1 MDIKAA
7 IAQLMQGQSLSGES
21 MIEVMHAIMSG
32 ATTDA
37 QNAAFLIALQMKGP
51 SVEEVFGGATVMR
64 ELATK
69 VPLANR
75 EFLVDTCGTG
85 GSGSNKFNVSTAS
98 ALVAACAGARVA
110 KHGNR
115 GASSKSG
122 SADVLEAAG
131 VALGLSA
138 DVVAR
143 CIDEIGVGFMF
154 APAHHSAMKHVIAA
168 RKEIGVRTIFNVLG
182 PLTNPAGAPNQVMGV
197 YAASWIPL
205 LIDVLRRL
213 GSEHVLIVA
222 ADDGLDEISI
232 AADTHV
238 GELRNGELLEY
249 IVSPEEFGMK
259 RRESMDTLRIESPGE
274 SLILLRA
281 ALNYSHEDAGD
292 IVALNAGAAIY
303 AAGVEGSL
311 VEGVTR
317 AQAILRSGDALA
329 KFDALA
335 SFTQAQSQR

>member
-21 MIEVMHAIMSG
+21 MIEVMRAIMSG

-37 QNAAFLIALQMKGP
+37 QNAAFLIALQIKGP

-131 VALGLSA
+131 VTLGLSA
-138 DVVAR
+138 EEVAR

-168 RKEIGVRTIFNVLG
+168 RKEIGVRTVFNVLG

-197 YAASWIPL
+197 YAVPWIPV

-238 GELRNGELLEY
+238 GELKNGELLEY
-249 IVSPEEFGMK
+249 TVSPEEFGMK
-259 RRESMDTLRIESPGE
+259 RRESVDTLRIESPEE
-274 SLILLRA
+274 SLTLLRA
-281 ALNYSHEDAGD
+281 ALSYAHEDAGD

-303 AAGVEGSL
+303 VANLADSLIDGVEKAKL
-311 VEGVTR
+311 
-317 AQAILRSGDALA
+317 IMRSGAALTKLEELVA
-329 KFDALA
+329 
-335 SFTQAQSQR
+335 FTKNPGNI

>member
-98 ALVAACAGARVA
+98 AIVAACAGARVA

>member
-259 RRESMDTLRIESPGE
+259 RRGSMDTLRIESPGE

-329 KFDALA
+329 KLDALA

>member
-1 MDIKAA
+1 MDIKAT
-7 IAQLMQGQSLSGES
+7 IAQLMRRQDLSS
-21 MIEVMHAIMSG
+21 AAMIEAMRAIMSG
-32 ATTDA
+32 ETTDA
-37 QNAAFLIALQMKGP
+37 QNAAFLVALQMKGP
-51 SVEEVFGGATVMR
+51 VVEEVFGGASVMR
-64 ELATK
+64 ELAMT
-69 VPLANR
+69 VPLT
-75 EFLVDTCGTG
+75 EHSFLVDTCGTG

-138 DVVAR
+138 DAVAR
-143 CIDEIGVGFMF
+143 CINEVGVGFMF

-168 RKEIGVRTIFNVLG
+168 RKEIGVRTVFNVLG

-197 YAASWIPL
+197 YSVDWIPVL
-205 LIDVLRRL
+205 LDVLKRL

-222 ADDGLDEISI
+222 AEDGLDEISI

-238 GELRNGELLEY
+238 GELKQGEFLEY
-249 IVSPEEFGMK
+249 AVSPEEFGMT
-259 RRESMDTLRIESPGE
+259 RRNSVEMLKIDSPQQ
-274 SLILLRA
+274 SLDMLRA
-281 ALNYSHEDAGD
+281 ALCYENADAGD

-303 AAGVEGSL
+303 ASGVEGDL
-311 VEGVTR
+311 AAGVAR
-317 AQAILRSGDALA
+317 AQEILRSGAALEKLEALA
-329 KFDALA
+329 TLSQSLA
-335 SFTQAQSQR
+335 Q

>member
-21 MIEVMHAIMSG
+21 MIDVMRAIMSG

-168 RKEIGVRTIFNVLG
+168 RKEIGVRTVFNVLG

-197 YAASWIPL
+197 YAVSWIPL
-205 LIDVLRRL
+205 LIDVLRKL

-238 GELRNGELLEY
+238 GELKNGELLEY
-249 IVSPEEFGMK
+249 TVSPEEFGMK
-259 RRESMDTLRIESPGE
+259 RRESVDTLRIESPGE

-329 KFDALA
+329 KLDALA

>member
-7 IAQLMQGQSLSGES
+7 IAQLMQGQGLSGEL
-21 MIEVMHAIMSG
+21 MIEVMRAIMSG

-138 DVVAR
+138 EAVAR

-168 RKEIGVRTIFNVLG
+168 RKEIGVRTVFNVLG

-222 ADDGLDEISI
+222 AEDGLDEISI

-238 GELRNGELLEY
+238 GELKNGELLEY
-249 IVSPEEFGMK
+249 VVSPEEFGMK
-259 RRESMDTLRIESPGE
+259 RRETVDSLRIESPEE
-274 SLILLRA
+274 SFALLRA
-281 ALNYSHEDAGD
+281 ALSYSHEDAAD

-311 VEGVTR
+311 IDGVAR
-317 AQAILRSGDALA
+317 AQAILRSGDALG
-329 KFDALA
+329 KLDALA
-335 SFTQAQSQR
+335 SFTQAQSQA